1 MFFDRLS
8 LLTRDCH
15 FSRQFAVGAKMQI
28 DLTGSV
34 AWDLPLPSKPQCL
47 NTTPIWAEGNERA
60 MHPLFAPKWIRVHRL
75 VQQLI
80 QKPAAE
86 YLAPA
91 VWHHSPRFSDESPFS
106 VWLLLAT
113 FMTVSIS
120 ISVALLHLVAV
131 PVQ

>member
-1 MFFDRLS
+1 MLAFPPYNVLRSAIIVNSRLPFR
-8 LLTRDCH
+8 TPVCR
-15 FSRQFAVGAKMQI
+15 GAKMQI
-28 DLTGSV
+28 DLTGAV

-106 VWLLLAT
+106 
-113 FMTVSIS
+113 
-120 ISVALLHLVAV
+120 
-131 PVQ
+131 

>member
-60 MHPLFAPKWIRVHRL
+60 THPLFASKRIRAHRL
-75 VQQLI
+75 VKQLI

-86 YLAPA
+86 YLALE
-91 VWHHSPRFSDESPFS
+91 VRHHFPRFSDESPFS

-113 FMTVSIS
+113 FMVVSMS
-120 ISVALLHLVAV
+120 MGAALLQLVAV

>member
-1 MFFDRLS
+1 

-15 FSRQFAVGAKMQI
+15 FFSRQFLVGAKMQI

-47 NTTPIWAEGNERA
+47 NTKPIWAEGNERA
-60 MHPLFAPKWIRVHRL
+60 MHPLLAPKRIRAHRL
-75 VQQLI
+75 VKQLI

-86 YLAPA
+86 YLALE
-91 VWHHSPRFSDESPFS
+91 VWHHFPRFSDESPFS